1 MLRIRAQ
8 IEYDGSRYHGF
19 QIQHNAPTIQGQ
31 IQKSIKALTGEEVSI
46 LAASR
51 TDAGVHAL
59 GQVIAFNT
67 ASSIPPDKW
76 AFALNSVLPEDIRV
90 VQSCQADPDFHP
102 RFDALGK
109 KYRYLIYRR
118 EPGKTFYRN
127 TALCNIEPLNIKE
140 MQKACSLLIGRHNF
154 KAFCASGSSAKTFE
168 REITMCHL
176 IEQGPF
182 LILEIAADAFLYN
195 MVRIIMGTIMDIG
208 RNYWTAEKI
217 KEIIASQDRTKA
229 GATAPPQGLYLIQVY
244 YKDK

>member
-118 EPGKTFYRN
+118 EPGKTFYKSRG
-127 TALCNIEPLNIKE
+127 
-140 MQKACSLLIGRHNF
+140 LLL
-154 KAFCASGSSAKTFE
+154 SS
-168 REITMCHL
+168 
-176 IEQGPF
+176 
-182 LILEIAADAFLYN
+182 
-195 MVRIIMGTIMDIG
+195 
-208 RNYWTAEKI
+208 
-217 KEIIASQDRTKA
+217 
-229 GATAPPQGLYLIQVY
+229 PQVF
-244 YKDK
+244 